1 MVKQTAISAR
11 IDNNTLW
18 MIEQERM
25 AGGPKRNRI
34 LNEGARMYLSITDA
48 RRAYRMHWDPAVKRK
63 ILNGILKQWFP
74 EAAPLE

>member
-1 MVKQTAISAR
+1 MVRQTAISAR

-18 MIEQERM
+18 MIEQETM

-48 RRAYRMHWDPAVKRK
+48 RRAYRMHQDPAVRRK
-63 ILNGILKQWFP
+63 ILNGMLKRWFP
-74 EAAPLE
+74 EAANWE